1 LHRGDGPYVAPPPS
15 ETTLRFP
22 AKGIAL
28 PSGNLL
34 VADAGHHSLAE
45 LAADGESLVRRIGS
59 GERGFDDG
67 GPAEAMFS
75 EPNGLCLVP
84 EHLRERLDADALV
97 ADTVNHAIRAV
108 RLADGSVRTVAGTGE
123 QFMVGGAENVLAPA
137 APRFAALPGVLG
149 GLGAGAAGALASGE
163 A

>member
-1 LHRGDGPYVAPPPS
+1 
-15 ETTLRFP
+15 
-22 AKGIAL
+22 
-28 PSGNLL
+28 
-34 VADAGHHSLAE
+34 
-45 LAADGESLVRRIGS
+45 DGESLVRRIGS
-59 GERGFDDG
+59 GERGFGDG

-84 EHLRERLDADALV
+84 EHLRERLDADVLV

-123 QFMVGGAENVLAPA
+123 QFMVGGAENVLAPT

-163 A
+163 ADGVARVDGVARADSSGADYDGDPLRVRLTSPWDIAYSAELAG